1 MHPLPNNQVRLQL
14 LPPSIATHWT
24 VLSAG
29 VVNFRAPAGRATT
42 RGGGGSSSSS
52 SCSSGPR
59 DCWLVVDHS
68 ERIAGSELLTA
79 LLKMRGSSGARLGL
93 VLISS
98 VPWSSGRYLRDTGN
112 VVQPDAVL
120 VPAYRDQQL
129 QKVGGRV
136 FL

>member
-1 MHPLPNNQVRLQL
+1 MM
-14 LPPSIATHWT
+14 
-24 VLSAG
+24 LSAG
-29 VVNFRAPAGRATT
+29 VVNGRTQ
-42 RGGGGSSSSS
+42 GGRPSVRSSSSSS

-59 DCWLVVDHS
+59 DSWLVVDHS

-79 LLKMRGSSGARLGL
+79 LLKMRGSSGVRLGL

-129 QKVGGRV
+129 QKVGRV
-136 FL
+136 AARQ